1 VKAVGH
7 PSSLSESRPA
17 EGDRTPR
24 AQCTGI
30 YDLPDGEIHLSARLS
45 ADDTTSGVVRSW
57 AGSGT
62 YLGARGTFTSV
73 DRPAEANGDPS
84 DDTIKLLP

>member
-7 PSSLSESRPA
+7 PSSLSESRLA

-45 ADDTTSGVVRSW
+45 ADDTTSGVVVG
-57 AGSGT
+57 GSGA

-73 DRPAEANGDPS
+73 DRPGEANGDPS